1 MRTKMRGNDGF
12 PAMREMRTMKT
23 TEVARMLSQK
33 AEAGDSIA
41 LAALLVSY
49 RLSELDDRLMAID
62 GVLTEIRRAI
72 QEQ

>member
-1 MRTKMRGNDGF
+1 
-12 PAMREMRTMKT
+12 MKT

-33 AEAGDSIA
+33 AEAGDPIA